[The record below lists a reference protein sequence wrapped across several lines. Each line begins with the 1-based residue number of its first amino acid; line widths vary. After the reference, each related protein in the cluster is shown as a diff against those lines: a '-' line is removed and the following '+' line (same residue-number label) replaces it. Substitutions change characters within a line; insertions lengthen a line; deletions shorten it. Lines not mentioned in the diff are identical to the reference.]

1 MSGYTPTMRER
12 GQGGWAFGFTVF
24 AGVMMVII
32 GVYQA
37 IVGLS
42 AIIQDTFYRVTPNYV
57 FAFNV
62 TGWGWIHL
70 VFGVILVVVGFSILA
85 GQTWARVAGIVLAA
99 LSAIANF
106 LFIPYYPLWSILII
120 ALDILVISALAS
132 YDGSG
137 RQPTTTT

>member
-12 GQGGWAFGFTVF
+12 GQTGWAFGFTVF

-32 GVYQA
+32 GVYQV

-42 AIIQDTFYRVTPNYV
+42 AIIEHTFYRVTPNYV

-70 VFGVILVVVGFSILA
+70 IFGVILVVVGFSILA

-132 YDGSG
+132 YEGSG
-137 RQPTTTT
+137 GRATTA